1 MPHIGGYRLIEIMKN
16 IGVNRRKKKKKKM
29 QNEAISDK
37 IRHNWYFRGK
47 FGNIGPNGAK

>member
-16 IGVNRRKKKKKKM
+16 IGVNRRRKKEKM

-37 IRHNWYFRGK
+37 IRHNWYFWGN
-47 FGNIGPNGAK
+47 FLNIGPNGAK